1 MSSAVFALAAVLIL
15 AGCSSPEVKRTRG
28 GGAGADV
35 GNRGAN
41 VEMHEGADPYYRT
54 PQLIDP
60 QYARSGKPNDSERAS
75 RQ

>member
-1 MSSAVFALAAVLIL
+1 MSGAALALASVLIL
-15 AGCSSPEVKRTRG
+15 GGCASPEVKRTRG

-35 GNRGAN
+35 GNRGST
-41 VEMHEGADPYYRT
+41 VEMHEGADPYYGT

-60 QYARSGKPNDSERAS
+60 QYARSNKPNTSERAS